1 MHKHDITGS
10 SFGDSRP
17 ICKEDWHSRGR
28 SCCCRCYLHV
38 HRIGRCDVVARLPA
52 VEGTRLPCY
61 FISRKWFWQRRDK
74 LIHGKGRFLINSK
87 TNRPVSLR
95 LATGITLRIYVKAIS
110 DETKES
116 PPRHGNNGKLSQ
128 FPFVL
133 FRLVISR
140 EQFAKQFTNRA
151 QFIRILDY
159 PFCHLIFLSRGIL
172 EKFKRFPEYHFLVAV
187 VFPAEILFRF
197 MSGNFVQEVW
207 TELQRV
213 GKNYYYWIS
222 FIWRIEIA
230 VGFYKCRWSILIYFR
245 WIFFE
250 TIGRK

>member
-1 MHKHDITGS
+1 MQKHDITGS

-38 HRIGRCDVVARLPA
+38 HRIGRRDVVARLPA

-74 LIHGKGRFLINSK
+74 LVHGKGRFLINSK
-87 TNRPVSLR
+87 TNHPVSLR
-95 LATGITLRIYVKAIS
+95 PATGITLRIYAKAIS

-128 FPFVL
+128 FSFVL
-133 FRLVISR
+133 FPG
-140 EQFAKQFTNRA
+140 QFTNRA
-151 QFIRILDY
+151 QCIRILDY
-159 PFCHLIFLSRGIL
+159 LFCHLIFLSRDIL
-172 EKFKRFPEYHFLVAV
+172 EKLKRFPEHHFLVAV

-197 MSGNFVQEVW
+197 MRGNFVQEVW
-207 TELQRV
+207 TKLRRV
-213 GKNYYYWIS
+213 GKNYYY
-222 FIWRIEIA
+222 
-230 VGFYKCRWSILIYFR
+230 
-245 WIFFE
+245 
-250 TIGRK
+250 